1 MTKELVPT
9 DTSVRTV
16 EAPVQAR
23 PRRGGGLARR
33 QMWAGLGF
41 VSPWLIGLGLFT
53 LFPVVASLY
62 YSFCDYSVLDR
73 AHVVGFANYADLF
86 RDELYLKSLGNTL
99 FYAALSIPLGLVLA
113 LALALLLNSGVRGLT
128 VYRTI
133 FFLPALMPMVALAVL
148 WLWIFNG
155 EYGVLNVFLAKLHVP
170 APGWLTD
177 PKWSKPALVLLS
189 LWGTGQAMVIFLA
202 GLQDVPVHLYEAADL
217 DGATWWPKLR
227 HVTLPMISPVLLFNG
242 IMGIIGSLQ
251 FFAVPYIMAPN
262 GQPARSA
269 YFYAMYLYDN
279 AFRYL
284 RMGYASAMAWILFII
299 ILALTLLSLRLAA
312 RYVHYEAG

>member
-1 MTKELVPT
+1 
-9 DTSVRTV
+9 
-16 EAPVQAR
+16 
-23 PRRGGGLARR
+23 
-33 QMWAGLGF
+33 MWAGLGF

-53 LFPVVASLY
+53 VFPVVASLY

-73 AHVVGFANYADLF
+73 AHPVGVANYADLF

-99 FYAALSIPLGLVLA
+99 FYAALSIPLGLGLA

-217 DGATWWPKLR
+217 DGATWWSKLR

-299 ILALTLLSLRLAA
+299 ILVLTLLSLRLAA

>member
-1 MTKELVPT
+1 
-9 DTSVRTV
+9 
-16 EAPVQAR
+16 
-23 PRRGGGLARR
+23 
-33 QMWAGLGF
+33 MWAGLGF

-53 LFPVVASLY
+53 VFPVVASLR
-62 YSFCDYSVLDR
+62 YSFCDYSVLER
-73 AHVVGFANYADLF
+73 AHPVGLANYADLF

-99 FYAALSIPLGLVLA
+99 FYAALSIPLGLILA

-155 EYGVLNVFLAKLHVP
+155 EYGVLNVFLAKLHIS

-217 DGATWWPKLR
+217 DGATWWSKLR

>member
-1 MTKELVPT
+1 MT
-9 DTSVRTV
+9 RY
-16 EAPVQAR
+16 
-23 PRRGGGLARR
+23 GRR
-33 QMWAGLGF
+33 QSAALSARGRAARQRRHMWAGLAF
-41 VSPWLIGLGLFT
+41 VSPWLVGMGAFLLYPIA
-53 LFPVVASLY
+53 ASLY
-62 YSFCDYSVLDR
+62 YSFCDYSVLER
-73 AHVVGFANYADLF
+73 AYHIGLANYVDLF
-86 RDELYLKSLGNTL
+86 RDKLYLRSLLNTL
-99 FYAALSIPLGLVLA
+99 FYAGLSVPLGLALA

-133 FFLPALMPMVALAVL
+133 FFLPALVPMVALAVL

-155 EYGVLNVFLAKLHVP
+155 EYGVLNVFLAKVGIP

-177 PKWSKPALVLLS
+177 PAWSKPALVLLS
-189 LWGTGQAMVIFLA
+189 MWGMGQAMVIFLA

-217 DGATWWPKLR
+217 DGASWWSKIR

-251 FFAVPYIMAPN
+251 FFAIPYIMTPN

-279 AFRYL
+279 AFLYL
-284 RMGYASAMAWILFII
+284 RMGYASAMAWILFLL
-299 ILALTLLSLRLAA
+299 ILTLTLLSLRLAA